1 MKDVSVIAI
10 YGRSRIHVL
19 FYSYLL
25 GLLFLNVI
33 PFSEKTSIILSGNK
47 LVFRLDYL
55 LHVILLLGFAWIYVW
70 SRIKRE
76 VIFRD
81 RETFLVIAISLIAA
95 FCLEGIQYFLPYR
108 RFNPLD
114 LLSNL
119 IGVTISSFFIMLSN
133 RLSLTR

>member
-1 MKDVSVIAI
+1 MQSKT
-10 YGRSRIHVL
+10 R
-19 FYSYLL
+19 
-25 GLLFLNVI
+25 LLFWCYQIALLLLNAF
-33 PFSEKTSIILSGNK
+33 PLDEKTSIILSGNK

-81 RETFLVIAISLIAA
+81 RETFLVIAISLTAA

>member
-1 MKDVSVIAI
+1 MFWLWIVILVAVNI
-10 YGRSRIHVL
+10 Y
-19 FYSYLL
+19 
-25 GLLFLNVI
+25 
-33 PFSEKTSIILSGNK
+33 PFSVQTSIILSGNK

-55 LHVILLLGFAWIYVW
+55 LHIALLLGFAWIYIL

-76 VIFRD
+76 IIFRD
-81 RETFLVIAISLIAA
+81 RETFLIIAISLIAA